1 MVPTI
6 WLSTRKNGHSHGAF
20 WPEETT
26 GGGNGTGRPL
36 TVDSGV
42 FNTALMANRP
52 EAGAVWATTR
62 PESDI
67 LFTLDRTVC
76 GCSDESADQSEAG
89 TVRKSRDILELSN
102 ELASER

>member
-1 MVPTI
+1 MY
-6 WLSTRKNGHSHGAF
+6 
-20 WPEETT
+20 
-26 GGGNGTGRPL
+26 
-36 TVDSGV
+36 
-42 FNTALMANRP
+42 M
-52 EAGAVWATTR
+52 TTR

-89 TVRKSRDILELSN
+89 TARKSRDILELSN